1 MNLLH
6 DRETVIVVCSGTRQD
21 LRCVQ
26 HHFTHAGHRAQAVC
40 RVFDRHLRMLSDKNQ
55 NQFIKLCF
63 HSRCWGCP
71 LLVGYKIKTSI
82 QFCVLKKLQI
92 EKSWSTQ
99 TESHTEPLQ
108 LYSSVLAQPLSQLS
122 PDWPAVW
129 TVVGGWRPQYALSPY
144 DIMQM
149 NCVGSSL
156 QLVHRPHY

>member
-1 MNLLH
+1 MTEK
-6 DRETVIVVCSGTRQD
+6 RWSW
-21 LRCVQ
+21 CVQ
-26 HHFTHAGHRAQAVC
+26 GHVRTYGVSSITLHTLAIVLRQSVVFSIGTSGCWATKIRISLSNCVFTVGAEAALCWWV
-40 RVFDRHLRMLSDKNQ
+40 
-55 NQFIKLCF
+55 IKT
-63 HSRCWGCP
+63 
-71 LLVGYKIKTSI
+71 KTSI

-92 EKSWSTQ
+92 KKSWSTQ

-144 DIMQM
+144 DVMQM

-156 QLVHRPHY
+156 QLVHRPRY